1 VQGHQRVFDQME
13 RASSRDATWESEQVL
28 YHPGLVLLEDKQ
40 FQEGRTVMSLS
51 K

>member
-1 VQGHQRVFDQME
+1 VFDQME
-13 RASSRDATWESEQVL
+13 MASSRGRYLGERVGVQHL
-28 YHPGLVLLEDKQ
+28 GLVLLEDKQ